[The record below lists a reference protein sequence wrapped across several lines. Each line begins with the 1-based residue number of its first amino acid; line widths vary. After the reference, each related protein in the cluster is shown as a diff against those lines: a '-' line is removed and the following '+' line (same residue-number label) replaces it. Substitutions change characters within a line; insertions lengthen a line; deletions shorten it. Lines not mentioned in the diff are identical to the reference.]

1 MALVILIQIM
11 TVFRIVLTF
20 GAGMPMKI
28 IAVYVIIIQIITAYK
43 IVP

>member
-1 MALVILIQIM
+1 MALVILIQIL
-11 TVFRIVLTF
+11 TVFRIVPTF
-20 GAGMPMKI
+20 GVGMPMKI